1 MAKRHGV
8 FSKRTT
14 QSYLLVEQ
22 LAEIIF
28 TFFTVKLEPAAE
40 EPDPLD
46 ADEPAAPVL
55 AAELSELLPIIR
67 T

>member
-1 MAKRHGV
+1 M
-8 FSKRTT
+8 
-14 QSYLLVEQ
+14 EQ

-40 EPDPLD
+40 EPDPAE
-46 ADEPAAPVL
+46 ADEPAPVL